1 MTPRDQPSEGQFG
14 QVTRDPSLADKVV
27 QEITE
32 AIVSGRLRAGERLDS
47 ERELAEQFGV
57 SRTVIR
63 EAVRSLVGQGLVET
77 RAGRGVLVAAIGD
90 DTVSRS
96 MSLYLRS
103 NPAIDYRSV
112 HEVRSGL
119 EIEIAGLAAERADD
133 EDLRQLREL
142 NDELAAL
149 TPRDPERA
157 AHLDVEFHMAI
168 AAATK
173 NPLYKVLL
181 ASIGDVMLDVRRAAF
196 ADEEMMRYA
205 VEAHGAIL
213 ARLDEHDSAGA
224 REAMRL
230 HLEDAQNIWLG
241 RQLPGRDV

>member
-1 MTPRDQPSEGQFG
+1 MAERESQFG
-14 QVTRDPSLADKVV
+14 QVARDPSLADKVV

-32 AIVSGRLRAGERLDS
+32 AIVSGRLSAGQRLDS

-77 RAGRGVLVAAIGD
+77 RAGRGVIVAAIGD

-103 NPAIDYRSV
+103 NPTIDYGDV

-119 EIEIAGLAAERADD
+119 EIEIAGLAAVRADE
-133 EDLRQLREL
+133 EDLRQLHAL
-142 NDELAAL
+142 NDTLADL
-149 TPRDPERA
+149 TAADAERA

-181 ASIGDVMLDVRRAAF
+181 ASIGDVLLEVRRAAF
-196 ADEEMMRYA
+196 ADEKLMRYA
-205 VEAHGAIL
+205 VDAHGSIL
-213 ARLDEHDSAGA
+213 ERLVAHDRTGA
-224 REAMRL
+224 ADAMRL
-230 HLEDAQNIWLG
+230 HLEDAQSIWLR
-241 RQLPGRDV
+241 RQSS